1 VSVIVPPRKRAP
13 KKKTALIVVASVVAI
28 AVVAVLLANLADSG
42 GNKQATTKTKP
53 TTPAATSKALTLRVG
68 EVSVQNTG
76 APATVKPPVRVAL
89 LKVTQGYVNNAILA
103 PLENGQVNA
112 AYTVAFDP
120 GVKRAA
126 TRTDRAVL
134 TEASS
139 GVATGPVTA
148 AATPVRIDALGDPTG
163 KIALAA
169 ATFTLRI
176 KAPTAKGT
184 VNIRRRTELTFA
196 NEFGTW
202 VVTAYRVSVRRSLGA
217 KAKTSS
223 ASNSSPMGT
232 PA

>member
-1 VSVIVPPRKRAP
+1 MSVVAPPRKRAP
-13 KKKTALIVVASVVAI
+13 KKNTVLIVVASVVAI
-28 AVVAVLLANLADSG
+28 ALVAVLLANLADSG
-42 GNKQATTKTKP
+42 SNKQAKKKTQP
-53 TTPAATSKALTLRVG
+53 TTPAATSKVLTLRVG
-68 EVSVQNTG
+68 EVKVQNTG
-76 APATVKPPVRVAL
+76 APAKVKPPVRKAL
-89 LKVTQGYVNNAILA
+89 LNVTQGYVNNAILA

-126 TRTDRAVL
+126 ARTDRAVL
-134 TEASS
+134 TEVRS
-139 GVATGPVTA
+139 GVATGPVVAT
-148 AATPVRIDALGDPTG
+148 ATPLRIDALGDPTG

-196 NEFGTW
+196 NEFGKW

-217 KAKTSS
+217 KTASSS
-223 ASNSSPMGT
+223 ASTSSPIGT
-232 PA
+232 TS